1 MTETTAFAITGVDF
15 VAVPARDHD
24 ASARFYGEVLGL
36 PVVKRWGRAPATE
49 FQAGNLTLAVMESA
63 AFGLE
68 FRPHATPIALRVDD
82 VPAAR
87 AHLEAQGVRFATDI
101 IDSGTCHQAIFHDPA
116 GNALD
121 LHHKYA

>member
-1 MTETTAFAITGVDF
+1 M
-15 VAVPARDHD
+15 
-24 ASARFYGEVLGL
+24 
-36 PVVKRWGRAPATE
+36 GRAPATE

-116 GNALD
+116 GNALG